1 MKTVSTNTFLQRV
14 VEATPGGELLSQCL
28 QCGTCGGACPSGPD
42 MDHTPRGIFA
52 LINAGDEDAVLSSNT
67 PWYCVSC
74 YSCTTR
80 CPQQIPITDIMYTL
94 KEMAIQAGRYD
105 HPHVAKFSETF
116 IGFVEQRG
124 RSFELGL
131 ATRYHLF
138 HHPQQVIKLGVM
150 GMGML
155 RRHRLPLRP
164 KSIREI
170 DQLKAILTEA
180 KALAAEERYLS

>member
-1 MKTVSTNTFLQRV
+1 LKTVSTNTFLQRV

-94 KEMAIQAGRYD
+94 KEMAITDIMYTLKEMAIQAGRYD

-155 RRHRLPLRP
+155 RRSLSARLTSLRR
-164 KSIREI
+164 S
-170 DQLKAILTEA
+170 
-180 KALAAEERYLS
+180 